1 MTRRLGRLAVAG
13 ALAVA
18 LATATAHA
26 APTARPPAPAAG
38 APRVNVNTASAA
50 ELAKLPGIG
59 AAKAQAIVEYRAKSP
74 FALPDDL
81 AKVKG
86 IGPKLLEKLRD
97 QITVGD
103 APASPG
109 RGG

>member
-1 MTRRLGRLAVAG
+1 MAAAV
-13 ALAVA
+13 
-18 LATATAHA
+18 LATFVVAHGTFAA
-26 APTARPPAPAAG
+26 APRAVETPAAS
-38 APRVNVNTASAA
+38 PRVNVNTASAS

-59 AAKAQAIVEYRAKSP
+59 PAKAQAIVEHRAKSP
-74 FALPDDL
+74 FATPDDL

-86 IGPKLLEKLRD
+86 IGPKLMEKLRE

-103 APASPG
+103 APASSG